1 MPRGRLPLSV
11 GGPSVCAM
19 AEKRSSHLRVV
30 RTPSAPARTP
40 EVSRAGTDSTGSYST
55 GSYWAELQALRDE
68 RRRLRAG

>member
-1 MPRGRLPLSV
+1 LAVFRDGGPGLSV
-11 GGPSVCAM
+11 VGPSVCAM
-19 AEKRSSHLRVV
+19 AEKRPSHLRVV

-40 EVSRAGTDSTGSYST
+40 EGSRTDSDPT